1 MSETIKSDHCPKCG
15 AAIPSEAVGGLCP
28 RCVMLGAAEAT
39 EPEGPGPAAE
49 EAPSVERVAAAFPQL
64 EILELIGR
72 GGMGFV
78 FKARQPHLDRFVA
91 LKLLPDKLAKDP
103 RFAERFN
110 REGRFLAKLSH
121 PNIVTVYDFGV
132 TGPFYY
138 LIMEFVDGVNLRDAM
153 QAGRFSPE
161 EALSIVPR
169 ICEALQYA
177 HQQGVLHRDIKP
189 ANILLDTRGQVKLA
203 DFGIAKL
210 VGDEKPDVT
219 LTGTGAALGTPH
231 YMAPEQ
237 LEKPSAVDHRADI
250 YSLGVVFYE
259 MLTGELPIG
268 RFAPPSSKTPVGA
281 DVDQVVFRT
290 LEKDRE
296 RRYQSAGE
304 LKTQVEHLTRTEA
317 PGGHAAPPV
326 VHSPG
331 SVEAPQWSQ
340 KAIWGAVLTA
350 LSLPLPLLLFGVVV
364 YKGGGIGIWEMLIC
378 LAANLAFGLP
388 GTILGWMALSDIR
401 TQRGRLRG
409 LPFAVFSAM
418 TWPLLILFA
427 GMLVLP
433 WMIII
438 SRTGPVESV
447 PFVARIVPLLGAAG
461 FVTFGIGAVYGV
473 ARWASGSN
481 VKSRRGVLKWA
492 FLALLLAGFALVLQ
506 ATMRRTPRGVVTNAV
521 PQPVIGY
528 ELHPNAVDPMIQF
541 TFTSV
546 DLREEDDA
554 QWLTMDYIKQ
564 IRGQCEAAFPWVST
578 IPGWTCEVRN
588 TAFVEDSDERFPP
601 VHGQRV
607 AWKLP
612 DTLDPVSAKAFRDSL
627 VRLWMRRPVALQ
639 IGSEQTL
646 FEVGAPGGG
655 SLTAKVAVK
664 PPIQSD

>member
-1 MSETIKSDHCPKCG
+1 MSETIKSDHCPRCG
-15 AAIPSEAVGGLCP
+15 AAIPPEALGGLCP
-28 RCVMLGAAEAT
+28 KCVMLGAAEAT
-39 EPEGPGPAAE
+39 EPEGPDPAAE
-49 EAPSVERVAAAFPQL
+49 GAPSIERVAAAFPQL

-210 VGDEKPDVT
+210 VGDDKPDVT

-326 VHSPG
+326 VPSPG
-331 SVEAPQWSQ
+331 ADEAPQWSQ

-350 LSLPLPLLLFGVVV
+350 LSLPLPLLLFGVVL

-378 LAANLAFGLP
+378 LVANLAFGLP

-401 TQRGRLRG
+401 AQRGRLRG

-427 GMLVLP
+427 VTLIPPWLVIVSRPEASISPLP
-433 WMIII
+433 
-438 SRTGPVESV
+438 V
-447 PFVARIVPLLGAAG
+447 LLVSLLVAAG
-461 FVTFGIGAVYGV
+461 ALTFAIWSIYAV
-473 ARWASGSN
+473 ARWASEPMAN
-481 VKSRRGVLKWA
+481 SRRSVLKWA
-492 FLALLLAGFALVLQ
+492 LLALLVAGFALALQ
-506 ATMRRTPRGVVTNAV
+506 ATMRRNPRGVVANTV

-554 QWLTMDYIKQ
+554 QWLTMDYVQ
-564 IRGQCEAAFPWVST
+564 QVHGQCEAAFPWVST

-588 TAFVEDSDERFPP
+588 TAFVAESDDRFPP
-601 VHGQRV
+601 VQGQRV

-627 VRLWMRRPVALQ
+627 VRLYMRRPVALQ

-664 PPIQSD
+664 PPIQLD

>member
-1 MSETIKSDHCPKCG
+1 MSETIKPDHCPKCG
-15 AAIPSEAVGGLCP
+15 AAIPPEALGGLCP
-28 RCVMLGAAEAT
+28 KCVLLGAAEAT
-39 EPEGPGPAAE
+39 EPGRPELAAE
-49 EAPSVERVAAAFPQL
+49 DAPSLERVAGAFPQL

-138 LIMEFVDGVNLRDAM
+138 LLMEFVDGVNLRDAM

-326 VHSPG
+326 VHSPWAG
-331 SVEAPQWSQ
+331 EVPQWSQ

-401 TQRGRLRG
+401 NANGRLRG
-409 LPFAVFSAM
+409 LPMAVFGGL
-418 TWPLLILFA
+418 TWPILILFVGA
-427 GMLVLP
+427 ILLLKL
-433 WMIII
+433 
-438 SRTGPVESV
+438 TGATVARIDPGFPGR
-447 PFVARIVPLLGAAG
+447 PFVASLFLLAPAAG
-461 FVTFGIGAVYGV
+461 ALTFAIWAVY
-473 ARWASGSN
+473 ASSRWAAHRNPSSP
-481 VKSRRGVLKWA
+481 RGNLKWV
-492 FLALLLAGFALVLQ
+492 FVCLLLAGAGAVALN
-506 ATMRRTPRGVVTNAV
+506 MRIPRAALASGGAK
-521 PQPVIGY
+521 
-528 ELHPNAVDPMIQF
+528 ADPMIQF

-554 QWLTMDYIKQ
+554 QWLTMDYVQ
-564 IRGQCEAAFPWVST
+564 QVHGQCEAAFPWVST

-588 TAFVEDSDERFPP
+588 TAFVADSDDRFPP

-655 SLTAKVAVK
+655 ALTAKVAVK